1 VRQDFLLPTFVCF
14 IGYLLSDFTICINY
28 LLPGGTPLVLESS
41 CPTNLNST
49 SPGMGRT
56 PGLCMV
62 ANEKGPVAGLSPSRL
77 NKLPLVAPMSRQ
89 HTRQHSISAV
99 YDTSIGSQEQI
110 AEKAKQVS

>member
-1 VRQDFLLPTFVCF
+1 M
-14 IGYLLSDFTICINY
+14 
-28 LLPGGTPLVLESS
+28 LESS
-41 CPTNLNST
+41 APSTNLS
-49 SPGMGRT
+49 SMSSGMGRT
-56 PGLCMV
+56 AGSCV
-62 ANEKGPVAGLSPSRL
+62 VVNEKGPVAGLSPSKL